1 MKYPLFALAIAG
13 LMLGGCAVK
22 PRCELQDGREI
33 CAGMKDAYRG
43 SVAGGGNKDNVLA
56 PVESRDPKD
65 PAAPLNLQAGRHQLA
80 GPVFMPPKP
89 YRFWVAPWT
98 DANGLLH
105 SGEQVFFTTP
115 GKWTYGPMG
124 KSGSLGDLMAP
135 IRPQDL
141 GFRPLVVTPEELKE
155 RKNKRTTRGDAR
167 RNGVTLPDREIS
179 NMGSTSSR
187 YGEPVGAK

>member
-1 MKYPLFALAIAG
+1 MKYPLFALALAG
-13 LMLGGCAVK
+13 LMLSGCAVK

-56 PVESRDPKD
+56 PVESRDPKA

-80 GPVFMPPKP
+80 GPVFLPPKP

-115 GKWTYGPMG
+115 GKWSYGPMG

-135 IRPQDL
+135 IHPRDL

-155 RKNKRTTRGDAR
+155 RKTRRNPRGDQR

-179 NMGSTSSR
+179 NMGNTSER
-187 YGEPVGAK
+187 YGEPVGVK